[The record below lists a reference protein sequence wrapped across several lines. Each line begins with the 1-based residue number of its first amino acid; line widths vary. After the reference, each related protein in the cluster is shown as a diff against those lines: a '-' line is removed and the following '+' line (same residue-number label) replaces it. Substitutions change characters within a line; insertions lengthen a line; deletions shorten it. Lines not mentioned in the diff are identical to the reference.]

1 MTRDDIVV
9 LMAARQEAWRRRNPK
24 ALAAIHSDT
33 CTVDSPIF
41 ARRTGRAQIE
51 ASYEALFTSFPDW
64 DHQSGKPIIDDDRLA
79 QYLPRDRDARGEFM
93 GLAGSGRRF
102 EIHGVM
108 LCRVAD
114 GLVVEERRLYD
125 FTGLLLQLGVLK
137 VRPGK

>member
-1 MTRDDIVV
+1 MTRRDMIV
-9 LMAARQEAWRRRNPK
+9 LMAARQEGWRRRDPK
-24 ALAAIHSDT
+24 ALAAVHSET

-41 ARRTGRAQIE
+41 ARMTGRAQIE
-51 ASYEALFTSFPDW
+51 ASYQALFTSFPDW
-64 DHQSGKPIIDDDRLA
+64 DHQPGTPIIDGDRLA
-79 QYLPRDRDARGEFM
+79 QYYHATATHVGDFM

-114 GLVVEERRLYD
+114 GLVVEEQRLYD

-137 VRPGK
+137 VRLGK